1 MMDSIWFAI
10 GCKIRKYWLF
20 RLGFSLQHIDCD
32 SYRAGIKLSGIV
44 YMHSIASEGPSP
56 IIHSLGN
63 ICGVSA
69 LKKVMLVIT
78 ECEMVEMQTS
88 ERKWS
93 ELSNDWDELVKR
105 GVTVER
111 FDDNTSSLASELAR
125 KILDHF
131 INGEKDRLPLL
142 LQEEMID
149 QRMEFRA
156 TTIGRFK
163 TQFPNVETGDTDNR
177 WRIMGNFA
185 ALRAIHNSKDR
196 YDPPKCHPN
205 TRVAIRGK
213 LMSWISGQTTTG
225 AQILWLY
232 GAAGIGKSAIAQTIA
247 ETCDQQKL
255 LLASF
260 FFSRTDSTRN
270 TVNPLI
276 ATITYQI
283 GNAIPQIQ
291 ELILKVVERNEKI
304 FTESL
309 ATQLTELICQPL
321 SEFARGGD
329 GVLDFPRLV
338 IIDGLDECFG
348 HETQSQIVVDLSRAL
363 QNAALPSLRYL
374 IVSRG
379 EQHLKDTFDSEVP
392 TSMLY
397 RLALDDSYVS
407 DADIQVFLHD
417 QFSRITKRNPSKSS
431 SWPTALTVDELVKRS
446 CGQFVYASTVM
457 KYISSS
463 KNPVACLNT
472 ILEFRCSPAE
482 QGMPF
487 AELDALYTHILSSVK
502 DPQITKLILGV
513 VLFVNPDYDLF
524 ASLSCS
530 QISAAQ
536 TLSGVESLLGL
547 ETYTVKACL
556 TELYPMITYSQRGEI
571 SIPHATVAE
580 FLNDPARSKS
590 FHIEKS
596 FVLTSLTRCCF
607 DNIKNGAGSFLSLD
621 REDTNLIILQ
631 AAQMTMRFGFHMDAY
646 HNSAGIYQLRVTFR
660 KI

>member
-1 MMDSIWFAI
+1 
-10 GCKIRKYWLF
+10 
-20 RLGFSLQHIDCD
+20 
-32 SYRAGIKLSGIV
+32 
-44 YMHSIASEGPSP
+44 MHSIASESPSP

-78 ECEMVEMQTS
+78 ECEAVGVPTLEG
-88 ERKWS
+88 RWS
-93 ELSNDWDELVKR
+93 ELLNNWDELIKR
-105 GVTVER
+105 GVSVEH
-111 FDDNTSSLASELAR
+111 FDDSTSSLASESAR

-131 INGEKDRLPLL
+131 INGEKNRLPLL
-142 LQEEMID
+142 LQEEMVD
-149 QRMEFRA
+149 QRMEFRE

-163 TQFPNVETGDTDNR
+163 TQFPNVETRDIDNR
-177 WRIMGNFA
+177 WRIMGNFS

-205 TRVAIRGK
+205 TRVAIRDK
-213 LMSWISGQTTTG
+213 LMSWILGQIATD
-225 AQILWLY
+225 AQIFWLY

-247 ETCDQQKL
+247 ETCDQRKL

-270 TVNPLI
+270 TVNPLV

-309 ATQLTELICQPL
+309 ATQLAELICRPL
-321 SEFARGGD
+321 SEFAD
-329 GVLDFPRLV
+329 GEHGIFNSPRLV

-348 HETQSQIVVDLSRAL
+348 PDIQSQIVVDLSRAL
-363 QNAALPSLRYL
+363 QNVALPFLRYL

-407 DADIQVFLHD
+407 DDDIRVFLQD
-417 QFSRITKRNPSKSS
+417 RFAKIKKGTSS
-431 SWPTALTVDELVKRS
+431 SWPTASIVDHLVKRS
-446 CGQFVYASTVM
+446 SGQFVYASTVM
-457 KYISSS
+457 EYISSS
-463 KNPVACLNT
+463 NNPVTCLNT

-487 AELDALYTHILSSVK
+487 AELDALYSHILSSIK
-502 DPQITKLILGV
+502 DPQITKIILGV

-524 ASLSCS
+524 ASLSSS

-547 ETYTVKACL
+547 GTNTVKACL
-556 TELYPMITYSQRGEI
+556 TELYPMVTYSQKGNI

-580 FLNDPARSKS
+580 FLNDPVRSKS

-596 FVLTSLTRCCF
+596 FVLTFLTRCCF
-607 DNIKNGAGSFLSLD
+607 DNIKNGTGLHAFLWVETTS
-621 REDTNLIILQ
+621 
-631 AAQMTMRFGFHMDAY
+631 
-646 HNSAGIYQLRVTFR
+646 V
-660 KI
+660 